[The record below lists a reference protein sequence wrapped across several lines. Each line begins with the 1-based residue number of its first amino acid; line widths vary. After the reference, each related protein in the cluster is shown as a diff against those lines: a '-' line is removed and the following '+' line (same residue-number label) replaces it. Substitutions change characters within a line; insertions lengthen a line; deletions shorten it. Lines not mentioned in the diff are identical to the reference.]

1 MKKFFLI
8 ILLFGLIFESA
19 FSQTIVIHTNNG
31 MTHQFNLS
39 EIDSITFSESTSI
52 ISTKDLLAKDN
63 EVYGWLFA
71 GSSWV
76 ADNFSELT
84 TYINGMAEIYQR
96 HGFVDAA
103 HQTYQGT
110 IDNVNRQ
117 LSLTIY
123 NQGNESNALATYE
136 DPDTGLSDAV
146 IWTDGAGQAAH
157 YIRYNGLSQALTFYR
172 GQYFVYL
179 VINCD
184 TDESLNL
191 IKQFALTV
199 DANIQQ

>member
-8 ILLFGLIFESA
+8 ILFFGLIFESA

-52 ISTKDLLAKDN
+52 ISTKDLLVKDN
-63 EVYGWLFA
+63 EVNGWLFT

-76 ADNFSELT
+76 ANDFSELT

-96 HGFVDAA
+96 HGFVDAV

-110 IDNVNRQ
+110 IDNVSRQ
-117 LSLTIY
+117 LSLSIF

-146 IWTDGAGQAAH
+146 NWTDGAGQAAH

-172 GQYFVYL
+172 GQHFVYL

-191 IKQFALTV
+191 IKQFALSV